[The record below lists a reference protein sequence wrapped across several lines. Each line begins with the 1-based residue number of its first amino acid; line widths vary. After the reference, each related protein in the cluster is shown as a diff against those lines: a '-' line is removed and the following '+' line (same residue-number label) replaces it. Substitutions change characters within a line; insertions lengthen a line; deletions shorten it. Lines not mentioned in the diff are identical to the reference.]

1 MRLVEYCVLPEL
13 VREDVHSAP
22 AVENTSE
29 MMEQNKKYLEDI
41 EHSKQNEIKLPPCKY
56 SQLAASPFYG

>member
-1 MRLVEYCVLPEL
+1 L

-22 AVENTSE
+22 AVENASE